1 MSEAPSGPSGAK
13 ALLIVF
19 AAAMAFVVPVLLAR
33 QAFQASLAVPPAP
46 PAAAQAAAAP
56 PSQVTGGGVTLTS
69 VSIQPPDDQPYPAGP
84 GADVMNANCTACHS
98 ANMVLNQP
106 RLSAADWTGEVEK
119 MRGTYKA
126 TVADKDV
133 PAILQYLTA
142 MSSKLGATGA
152 PAPTAPSKASAGL
165 TG

>member
-1 MSEAPSGPSGAK
+1 MTQTPSGPSGAK
-13 ALLIVF
+13 ALLAVV
-19 AAAMAFVVPVLLAR
+19 AVGVGFVIPVLLAR
-33 QAFQASLAVPPAP
+33 DAFQASLADHPAP
-46 PAAAQAAAAP
+46 PAAAQAAAP
-56 PSQVTGGGVTLTS
+56 PSQVAVGGVTLTS
-69 VSIQPPDDQPYPAGP
+69 VSVQLPDDQPYPKGP

-106 RLSAADWTGEVEK
+106 RLSADDWKGEVEK

-133 PAILQYLTA
+133 PAIVQYLTD
-142 MSSKLGATGA
+142 MSGRLGAAGAAA
-152 PAPTAPSKASAGL
+152 PAARSQSSSGL

>member
-1 MSEAPSGPSGAK
+1 
-13 ALLIVF
+13 
-19 AAAMAFVVPVLLAR
+19 
-33 QAFQASLAVPPAP
+33 
-46 PAAAQAAAAP
+46 
-56 PSQVTGGGVTLTS
+56 
-69 VSIQPPDDQPYPAGP
+69 
-84 GADVMNANCTACHS
+84 MNANCTACHS